1 MFTCS
6 TNVPQACCTD
16 VPELYIYCSCCYIRE
31 HLMMCVCASVVI
43 MCMSSLL
50 IGGEDQ
56 GELLLEA
63 LEMGMVSKGYI
74 FIPYDALLYA
84 MPYQVTN

>member
-1 MFTCS
+1 
-6 TNVPQACCTD
+6 
-16 VPELYIYCSCCYIRE
+16 
-31 HLMMCVCASVVI
+31 
-43 MCMSSLL
+43 MSSLL

-63 LEMGMVSKGYI
+63 LEMGMVSNGYV

-84 MPYQVTN
+84 MPYQVTNQNTLNPLTQSPGLWFCVLEVVSNCWFFFLSCPIRTQYFLS